1 MRKLIKRLLKKVILR
16 IIRLVECY
24 ELRGLSLDQNDISK
38 KIIYSEDL
46 SNINVFSD
54 SGYVNASQFHLT
66 QPYNVWFIETESG
79 LHLDCADL
87 HILFDSCFNEIYV
100 SNLEIGDYI
109 QTKNGLDRISYIENT
124 MIPVCMVDLSIDH
137 PDHRYYTN
145 DILSH
150 NTVTSSIY
158 LLWYL
163 LFNFEKN
170 AMILANIG
178 DTATELMDKIKIIAR
193 GLPFF
198 LKPGILIY
206 NVMTMKFDN
215 GCRIMAKTT
224 TKQTSIGFTIHFL
237 YMDEFAHINANFINL
252 FFKSVYPTISSSLI
266 SRIIITSTPNGM
278 NKFYDIYSAAI
289 EGKNEFNP
297 IRVDWWQVPGRDE
310 EWKKREIANMGSEE
324 DFNQEYG
331 NQFLSSSKLL
341 LDSYTLK
348 KLKKT
353 EIDYIHKELIP
364 FKNSTIEYDNLKWHP
379 SFDPTNLWEDGENK
393 RFVISIDTA
402 GGGGGDYTVVNIL
415 KVSPRPLSSIIEKK
429 FFEDESDFFCL
440 LQIGLFRSNTIQIEE
455 LKAFLEI
462 LCTEVFNPEQIKI
475 VVEVDYRGEYL
486 IEKLIDGEKFY
497 SEMFV
502 FTKHTESSK
511 QLKMGVKVT
520 PKTKEKYCEDLKINT
535 RNTKIIPTE
544 KTTIMELSNFG
555 ETSKGIYQ
563 SQIGKDDIAMTL
575 VNANSVFEYEDFTYL
590 VMDIFDTIPEKYKD
604 AINKKM
610 TENTD
615 IQVSGTTTSREMETY
630 NVFKDFF

>member
-1 MRKLIKRLLKKVILR
+1 MAAEEKQQSNYWTTERVMK
-16 IIRLVECY
+16 IINDADEKGIDFKDVDNPFHENDP
-24 ELRGLSLDQNDISK
+24 ELRRG
-38 KIIYSEDL
+38 
-46 SNINVFSD
+46 
-54 SGYVNASQFHLT
+54 G
-66 QPYNVWFIETESG
+66 
-79 LHLDCADL
+79 
-87 HILFDSCFNEIYV
+87 ILFEYTEWEVEEFKKCASDVRYFANTYCSAMTDEGIRKITLRDYQEQILNQYQEHRFNIF
-100 SNLEIGDYI
+100 
-109 QTKNGLDRISYIENT
+109 
-124 MIPVCMVDLSIDH
+124 LS
-137 PDHRYYTN
+137 PRQ
-145 DILSH
+145 SGK
-150 NTVTSSIY
+150 TVTSSIF

-163 LFNFEKN
+163 LFNFDKN

-178 DTATELMDKIKIIAR
+178 DTATELMDKIKIIMK

-198 LKPGILIY
+198 LKPGVFVY

-224 TKQTSIGFTIHFL
+224 TKQSSIGFTVHFL
-237 YMDEFAHINANFINL
+237 YMDEFAHINPNFIGQ
-252 FFKSVYPTISSSLI
+252 FFKSVYPTISSSKI

-278 NKFYDIYSAAI
+278 NKFYEIYKSAI
-289 EGKNEFNP
+289 EGENEFNP

-310 EWKKREIANMGSEE
+310 EWKRKEIANLGSEE

-353 EIDYIHKELIP
+353 EVNYVHRELLPFQNSIIDYKDLV
-364 FKNSTIEYDNLKWHP
+364 WHP
-379 SFDPTNLWEDGENK
+379 NFDPTNLWEDGENK
-393 RFVISIDTA
+393 KFVISVDTA
-402 GGGGGDYTVVNIL
+402 GGGGGDFSVINIL
-415 KVSPRPLSSIIEKK
+415 KVSPLPLPMIEEKK

-440 LQIGLFRSNTIQIEE
+440 LQVGIFRSNLIQIEE
-455 LKAFLEI
+455 LKMFLEI
-462 LCTEVFNPEQIKI
+462 LTTEVFNPEHLKL

-486 IEKLIDGEKFY
+486 IEKLLSGEKMF

-511 QLKMGVKVT
+511 QLQYGVKVT

-535 RNTKIIPTE
+535 RNSKIIPTHVP
-544 KTTIMELSNFG
+544 TILELSNFG

-575 VNANSVFEYEDFTYL
+575 VNSNSVFEYQDFNYL
-590 VMDIFDTIPEKYKD
+590 VMEVFDTLPDKYKI
-604 AINKKM
+604 AINKKLA
-610 TENTD
+610 E
-615 IQVSGTTTSREMETY
+615 IGSGGLTGDPSSREMETY